1 MHPLLDDAALAERYF
16 FPRWMP
22 LPDPFIVPVAG
33 AELHCWRS
41 PPRPGAPVLLHFHGN
56 GEVVGEY
63 VARIAPA
70 WIRAGFDLVL
80 AEYRGYGGSTGTPAL
95 ASMLDDVPKIVD
107 ALAVPPEDLFVYG
120 RSVGSL
126 YAIEAAH
133 RFGAIRGL
141 VLESGIADLLERLRL
156 RLTADE
162 LGATEAELEAAV
174 RARFDHGAKLRG
186 YSGPLLVLH
195 ASDDD
200 LVDVSHA
207 ERNHASAGG
216 ADKQLVTFA
225 RGGHNGLLAYNWPRY
240 VETLGAF
247 FSAR

>member
-1 MHPLLDDAALAERYF
+1 MHPLLDDATLAERYF

-80 AEYRGYGGSTGTPAL
+80 AEYRGYGGSTGRPTLRAL
-95 ASMLDDVPKIVD
+95 LDD
-107 ALAVPPEDLFVYG
+107 ALAVADAIGGRPIVYG

-126 YAIEAAH
+126 PAAHVAAH
-133 RFGAIRGL
+133 RDVAGL
-141 VLESGIADLLERLRL
+141 VLESGIADLAERLQRYAGDGYAPSA
-156 RLTADE
+156 LTA
-162 LGATEAELEAAV
+162 AA
-174 RARFDHGAKLRG
+174 AAGFDQQAKLARHG
-186 YSGPLLVLH
+186 GPTLVMH
-195 ASDDD
+195 TAADH

-207 ERNHASAGG
+207 HRLADWSGGRLVVFERGDHNTILGYNHDAILSELTRFAGLG
-216 ADKQLVTFA
+216 ERA
-225 RGGHNGLLAYNWPRY
+225 R
-240 VETLGAF
+240 
-247 FSAR
+247 